1 MPIILLLFI
10 VYSLILI
17 SIDASSIIFPFKTVS
32 KIGNITSKDINYN
45 ISHFANEHYSL
56 PAYTEIKIG
65 SPPQNVKF
73 ILTNDDCGFKIGKA
87 RKCLYNSD
95 YVSHYNRN
103 KSSNF
108 KYTDKYTKKNSEFEN
123 GHSCSDNFAFVTEIS
138 DLDKKVVFGDIGF
151 YLGTD
156 TNEEI
161 CGVIG
166 LELNQYKLYC
176 DSMNNIFESL
186 KNNKIIQKQNWII
199 KYTSKYEGIFI
210 ISPDLSQIINN
221 YDENKLIVTNT
232 EKKFSGNSWT
242 IMIDKVSS
250 EGFNKT
256 INKKTVKAEIN
267 NDMDLIEGD
276 WDYYYHITLNYF
288 KNYIQNKICK
298 LEEITIGVYH
308 YFAIECDK
316 DKFNID
322 DMKQFPELTLT
333 LLCFNTDFKL
343 NYKDLFYETKYK
355 YFFNIIF
362 NKFIFERWVLGKPFL
377 RKYPMVIN
385 YEDQT
390 IGYYNENIEI
400 KTDKKINVNYKGR
413 KFYFYLLIL
422 LALVLF
428 FIIGIIFYFV
438 GKNKNKMKKRRANE
452 LLDDDFDYIPTKVNS
467 ALTNNDN
474 FKNNNNIIND

>member
-45 ISHFANEHYSL
+45 ISHFATEHYSL

-95 YVSHYNRN
+95 YLSYYNRN

-123 GHSCSDNFAFVTEIS
+123 GHSCSDNFEFVTEIS
-138 DLDKKVVFGDIGF
+138 DLNKKVVFRDIEF

-156 TNEEI
+156 TNEDI

-232 EKKFSGNSWT
+232 
-242 IMIDKVSS
+242 
-250 EGFNKT
+250 
-256 INKKTVKAEIN
+256 
-267 NDMDLIEGD
+267 
-276 WDYYYHITLNYF
+276 
-288 KNYIQNKICK
+288 
-298 LEEITIGVYH
+298 
-308 YFAIECDK
+308 
-316 DKFNID
+316 
-322 DMKQFPELTLT
+322 
-333 LLCFNTDFKL
+333 
-343 NYKDLFYETKYK
+343 
-355 YFFNIIF
+355 
-362 NKFIFERWVLGKPFL
+362 
-377 RKYPMVIN
+377 
-385 YEDQT
+385 
-390 IGYYNENIEI
+390 
-400 KTDKKINVNYKGR
+400 
-413 KFYFYLLIL
+413 
-422 LALVLF
+422 
-428 FIIGIIFYFV
+428 
-438 GKNKNKMKKRRANE
+438 
-452 LLDDDFDYIPTKVNS
+452 
-467 ALTNNDN
+467 
-474 FKNNNNIIND
+474 